1 MAGEREVDELTRIE
15 TTGHEWDG
23 IKELDTPMP
32 RWWLWTLYATIVW
45 GVIYVILFPAW
56 PMVSGATP
64 GLLGYSSRATVA
76 AEVAAARD
84 ANAGLDA
91 RLNEVELAAIFD
103 DPELLRYAVAG
114 GGAVFRNHCGQ
125 CHGAGG
131 QGALGGFPNLLD
143 DDWLWG
149 GTIEDI
155 HQTILHGIR
164 YDPDPDSRFSQMP
177 AFGEILAPEEI
188 DGLVQY
194 VLSLS
199 GAPHDADVAAAH
211 AQTFLDNC
219 SACHGEAGEG
229 MQEQGAPSLVD
240 DIWLYGGDP
249 DTLRETITYS
259 RYGIMPS
266 FSLNDR
272 LRPEDIRKVAV
283 YVHSLGG
290 GR

>member
-1 MAGEREVDELTRIE
+1 MAAKREVDEATQTE

-76 AEVAAARD
+76 AEVAAARE
-84 ANAGLDA
+84 ANAALDA
-91 RLNEVELAAIFD
+91 RLNEVELAAIFE
-103 DPELLRYAVAG
+103 DPELLRFATAG

-131 QGALGGFPNLLD
+131 QGALGGYPNLLD
-143 DDWLWG
+143 DKWLWG
-149 GTIEDI
+149 GTIKDI

-164 YDPDPDSRFSQMP
+164 YDPDPDTRFSQMP
-177 AFGEILAPEEI
+177 AFGEILEPAEI

-199 GAPHDADVAAAH
+199 GAPHDAELAAAH
-211 AQTFLDNC
+211 AESFLDNC

-229 MQEQGAPSLVD
+229 MAEMGAPGLAD
-240 DIWLYGGDP
+240 GIWLYGGDP
-249 DTLRETITYS
+249 ESIRHTITHS

-266 FSLNDR
+266 FSLNNR
-272 LRPEDIRKVAV
+272 LRPEEIRKVAV
-283 YVHSLGG
+283 YVHTLGG
-290 GR
+290 GQ

>member
-1 MAGEREVDELTRIE
+1 MADKREIDEATQTA

-32 RWWLWTLYATIVW
+32 RWWLWTFYGTIVW

-56 PMVSGATP
+56 PLVSGATP

-76 AEVAAARD
+76 TEVEAARAAHAD
-84 ANAGLDA
+84 LDA
-91 RLNEVELAAIFD
+91 RINEVELPAIFE
-103 DPELLRYAVAG
+103 DPELLRFATAG
-114 GGAVFRNHCGQ
+114 GGAVFRNHCSQ

-131 QGALGGFPNLLD
+131 QGAVGGFPNLLD
-143 DDWLWG
+143 DAWLWG
-149 GTIEDI
+149 GTVEDI

-164 YDPDPDSRFSQMP
+164 YDPDPETRFSQMP
-177 AFGEILAPEEI
+177 AFGEILPSEEI

-199 GAPHDADVAAAH
+199 GAPHDAEIAAAH
-211 AQTFLDNC
+211 EESYLNNC

-229 MQEQGAPSLVD
+229 LYDLGAPSLAD
-240 DIWLYGGDP
+240 GIWLYGGDP
-249 DTLRETITYS
+249 DTIRYS
-259 RYGIMPS
+259 IVNARYGIMPS
-266 FSLNDR
+266 FSLNNR
-272 LRPEDIRKVAV
+272 LRPEEIRKVAV

-290 GR
+290 GY